1 MRIQAA
7 LVEAPAGAFTVRDV
21 ELEAPRPDEILV
33 RIKAAGICHTD
44 LSLRARWPEQRLPM
58 VFGHEGAGV
67 VEAVGSDVTSVVPGD
82 TVCLSYRSCG
92 KCGEC
97 MAGHPAYCEVPGIN
111 SAGTRQDGSTP
122 HTRGGAAV
130 YGNFFGQSSFGT
142 YALAYEANTVKVPAD
157 LSPVIAAPLGCGI
170 QTGAGTVLNVL
181 KPEAGNSVVVYGAGG
196 VGLSA
201 VMAAV
206 ALGCNVIAVDPVAS
220 RRAIAEELGAIATA
234 DPTMSDV
241 VAEVT
246 SLTGGGCD
254 FAIDTTGK
262 SPAIAQA
269 TTILRRRG
277 QLALV
282 GIGATAEFDIM
293 TVMSK
298 GLQIHGVIEGDVTP
312 AQFIPRLVD
321 LYRQGKLPLE
331 KIIVEYPFAAIE
343 EAAQAALSGAV
354 IKPVVTFS

>member
-1 MRIQAA
+1 
-7 LVEAPAGAFTVRDV
+7 
-21 ELEAPRPDEILV
+21 
-33 RIKAAGICHTD
+33 
-44 LSLRARWPEQRLPM
+44 M

-67 VEAVGSDVTSVVPGD
+67 VQAVGSDITTVVPGD

-92 KCGEC
+92 KCEQC
-97 MAGHPAYCEVPGIN
+97 RSGHPAYCEVPGIN
-111 SAGTRQDGSTP
+111 SAGTRQDGTTP
-122 HTRGGAAV
+122 HTHNGAAV

-142 YALAYEANTVKVPAD
+142 YALAYEPNTVKIPAD
-157 LSPVIAAPLGCGI
+157 LSPVIAAPLGCGV

-206 ALGCNVIAVDPVAS
+206 AVGCTVIAIDPVAS
-220 RRAIAEELGAIATA
+220 RRAIAEELGAVAA
-234 DPTMSDV
+234 LDPAGSDV

-246 SLTGGGCD
+246 RMTGGGCD

-262 SPAIAQA
+262 SPVIAQA
-269 TTILRRRG
+269 TTLLRRRG

-282 GIGATAEFDIM
+282 GIGASAEIDIM

-298 GLQIHGVIEGDVTP
+298 GIQIHGVIEGDVTP
-312 AQFIPRLVD
+312 AVFIPRLID

-331 KIIVEYPFAAIE
+331 KIIVEYPFEAIE
-343 EAAQAALSGAV
+343 EAAQAALSGNV